1 MKKDKKSS
9 KGALN
14 FVLLE
19 QTGKPFVEKVEEQ
32 HASTAYE
39 NLVLQIGEVI

>member
-9 KGALN
+9 RGELN

-19 QTGKPFVEKVEEQ
+19 QTGQPYVDKVDEQ
-32 HASTAYE
+32 RAFAAYE
-39 NLVLQIGEVI
+39 KLVLQIGEVI